1 MIGIP
6 YARNTDDGRA
16 VICPVCKLR
25 IELCARKDF
34 ESFKG
39 DEYAAHYEKNHVT
52 TETRRRAS

>member
-16 VICPVCKLR
+16 VICPVCGER
-25 IELCARKDF
+25 IELHTRKDF

-39 DEYAAHYEKNHVT
+39 DEYAVHYEKNH
-52 TETRRRAS
+52 ASDAPQEKA